1 MQEFDRTRRVAELLK
16 RELAVLISRELN
28 DSRINSV
35 TVTSVTV
42 TKDLRQSVVYVS
54 STDQNVSKG
63 QVEKLLNNASRFLR
77 RLVSQQVNLRITP
90 TLLFKY
96 DNTIQRG
103 IEMNALIDS
112 LNKGGSQSNEPG

>member
-42 TKDLRQSVVYVS
+42 TKDLRQSAVYVS